1 MNEEWKHRGTKIDHV
16 KVDVELSILLESI
29 HWECAEKNSNLCLPG
44 LEQRVN
50 CFREPLE
57 IHWNLPLAFRHFP
70 KWRHLKPTK
79 MKQPLMAL
87 KANTLNPNDNWQII
101 CDWFW
106 KYTKHWIIDP
116 SLILTI
122 AVRLSSYQIQFLL
135 RTDLLF
141 EKLPKNFKP
150 AYYPINPKRYM

>member
-57 IHWNLPLAFRHFP
+57 IHWNLPLARGGGPRGARGARAPLKIEDLWSKSFENLQNLTFRSN
-70 KWRHLKPTK
+70 RA
-79 MKQPLMAL
+79 PL
-87 KANTLNPNDNWQII
+87 
-101 CDWFW
+101 
-106 KYTKHWIIDP
+106 
-116 SLILTI
+116 
-122 AVRLSSYQIQFLL
+122 
-135 RTDLLF
+135 
-141 EKLPKNFKP
+141 E
-150 AYYPINPKRYM
+150 